1 MSAKNRLTDAEYEK
15 LSIKYELNPP
25 KLSGK
30 PGFITALREKFLVNE
45 LLPPEYARI
54 VNTKAQVM
62 SLSPSEVL
70 QDLIREKMAENV

>member
-1 MSAKNRLTDAEYEK
+1 MSVNNKLTDAEYEK
-15 LSIKYELNPP
+15 LSVEYELNPP

-30 PGFITALREKFLVNE
+30 SGFITALREKSLVKE

-70 QDLIREKMAENV
+70 QDFIKEKMVENV